1 MTKSSFEVIR
11 QEGLGSPEKVTP
23 GQSDPFPTLD
33 LDRRTQA
40 AADAILRAATP
51 AATVTSYQ
59 SALRYLCAWTELR
72 LGQPLTLPVTVAWVQ
87 QFVIDHFGEVQ
98 RIAQGSGRST
108 ISVNWTMPHRV
119 DDALVQGGFKARH
132 GRLKMAT
139 IDHRLAVLSWAHR
152 EHGDTSPTQ
161 DPAIRRL
168 LSSCRKLAR
177 EMGEMPT
184 TKTAAIQEQLDAML
198 ATCDE
203 SFEGLRDR
211 ALLLFGW
218 TSGGRRR
225 SEIALACVEDIEWL
239 DDAHGLFR
247 MRQSKTG
254 DDTPKPIKGEAA
266 SALRHWLQAAKISEG
281 ALFRRLWGTTIGKAL
296 SPHAVSAIV
305 QRRAAIAGLKGNFAG
320 HSLRRGFVTEAG
332 LSHVPIAQTMA
343 MTGHRQVKTVLR
355 YHQVGEIITSE
366 GSDLLQRS
374 RRRREE

>member
-1 MTKSSFEVIR
+1 MIDPAFEVIHV
-11 QEGLGSPEKVTP
+11 ETP
-23 GQSDPFPTLD
+23 VPLARNDPMASGQNLEA
-33 LDRRTQA
+33 RAQA

-51 AATVTSYQ
+51 SATIVSYQ
-59 SALRYLCAWTELR
+59 SALRYLCAWAELR
-72 LGQPLTLPVTVAWVQ
+72 FGTALALPVSVTWVQ
-87 QFVIDHFGEVQ
+87 QFVVDHFGEPERV
-98 RIAQGSGRST
+98 AQGSGRST
-108 ISVNWTMPHRV
+108 ITVNWTMPQAV
-119 DDALVQGGFKARH
+119 DEALVQGGFKARP

-152 EHGDTSPTQ
+152 EHGDASPTQ

-177 EMGEMPT
+177 EMGEAPK

-198 ATCDE
+198 ATCDD
-203 SFEGLRDR
+203 SLEGLRDR
-211 ALLLFGW
+211 AMLLFGW

-225 SEIALACVEDIEWL
+225 SEIALSHVEDIEWL

-254 DDTPKPIKGEAA
+254 DDAPKPIKGEAA
-266 SALRHWLQAAKISEG
+266 VALRHWLKAARINEG
-281 ALFRRLWGTTIGKAL
+281 ALFRRLWGSTVGKAL

-305 QRRAAIAGLKGNFAG
+305 QRRAAAAGLKGDFAG

-332 LSHVPIAQTMA
+332 LSHVPIAQTME

-355 YHQVGEIITSE
+355 YHQVGEIVRSE

-374 RRRREE
+374 RKRRQE

>member
-1 MTKSSFEVIR
+1 MSSPGFEVIHR
-11 QEGLGSPEKVTP
+11 EAPGPLATATAPLSSP
-23 GQSDPFPTLD
+23 D
-33 LDRRTQA
+33 LARRTQA

-59 SALRYLCAWTELR
+59 SALRYLCAWAELR
-72 LGQPLTLPVTVAWVQ
+72 FGTALSLPVSVAWVQ
-87 QFVIDHFGEVQ
+87 QFVIDHFGEPERV
-98 RIAQGSGRST
+98 AEGSGRST
-108 ISVNWTMPHRV
+108 ITVNWTMPQAV
-119 DDALVQGGFKARH
+119 DETLVQGGFKARP

-152 EHGDTSPTQ
+152 EHGDASPTQ

-177 EMGEMPT
+177 EMGEAPK

-198 ATCDE
+198 ATCDD
-203 SFEGLRDR
+203 SLEGLRDR

-225 SEIALACVEDIEWL
+225 SEIALAHVEDVEWL

-247 MRQSKTG
+247 MRQSKSG
-254 DDTPKPIKGEAA
+254 DDAPKPIKGEAA
-266 SALRHWLQAAKISEG
+266 TALRTWLKAANITEG
-281 ALFRRLWGTTIGKAL
+281 PIFRRVWGPTVGKAL

-305 QRRAAIAGLKGNFAG
+305 QRRASAAGLKGDFAG

-332 LSHVPIAQTMA
+332 LSHVPIAQTME

-355 YHQVGEIITSE
+355 YHQVGEIVRSE
-366 GSDLLQRS
+366 GSDLLERS
-374 RRRREE
+374 RKRRQE